1 VRVERRPG
9 GKIGGGAKSV
19 ELTDDGDDYRGL
31 GWAHGA
37 LTVQRLGAMMAP
49 VTFLLADGRQVS
61 PLHVASWAREPNT
74 QNLPGVLRRLR
85 GEWPCA
91 PFGYSVESEG
101 WPADWAATMGPA
113 EPDEE
118 VHGYCSN
125 HDWQWQEAPGNSLR
139 LSIDYPAASPIQRVE
154 RSVTPDPHA
163 AAVDLEFRIIARRR
177 CRMPIGLHPVF
188 RLPRLARAA
197 RLELGRFDCARTY
210 PGTVEPSAPMF
221 AMNQIFLDLSAA
233 PGRGGQIIDAS
244 RLPFAIDTEELL
256 QIEGLN
262 GSVAL
267 ANHAE
272 GYRARLTWQTGA
284 FSEPSAVDFQPRPQ
298 IRAVERAPSGARHRT
313 DLLALR
319 PWSRDGDRRQSDCQI
334 RCGDRSRIFAR

>member
-1 VRVERRPG
+1 M
-9 GKIGGGAKSV
+9 SV

-61 PLHVASWAREPNT
+61 PLHVAPWAREPNM

-85 GEWPCA
+85 GDWPCA

-125 HDWQWQEAPGNSLR
+125 HDWQWQEALGNSLR
-139 LSIDYPAASPIQRVE
+139 LSIDYPAASPIQSVE

-163 AAVDLEFRIIARRR
+163 AAVDLEFRIMVRRR

-221 AMNQIFLDLSAA
+221 AMNQIFHDLSVA

-256 QIEGLN
+256 QIEGVN

-272 GYRARLTWQTGA
+272 GYRARLTWQTEHFPSLLLWISNRGRK
-284 FSEPSAVDFQPRPQ
+284 FEPWN
-298 IRAVERAPSGARHRT
+298 GRH
-313 DLLALR
+313 LALGIEPICSPFGLGPATAIADNPIAR
-319 PWSRDGDRRQSDCQI
+319 FGVATALEFSPDKVFVTRY
-334 RCGDRSRIFAR
+334 RIEAEAL